1 MDLLVCM
8 SIAGS
13 IPVLLCF
20 LLFLIQRDSYNFL
33 WGRKLLLAGVFFFLA
48 PVQLVRFLLP
58 MNILPEPVFSEE
70 TQLYL
75 SHSMDFL
82 PGHGNEYVWFPRWVS
97 VIILLWAG
105 IVIIFALYQ
114 FIKYR
119 KIVRKINRSVF
130 YYVDEPEMEL
140 VYYVVPDGSCGPCTV
155 GFFRQKIII
164 PESFT
169 ELENFSMVYQHEY
182 THLKNRDN
190 LVKLLCLIVLC
201 IHWMNPAAY
210 LLLFLYRITAEAV
223 CDDAAVLGY
232 SKDIIKTYA
241 MLLVTTTPVRE
252 KLPVVWKN
260 NFSSEGKMIK
270 RRINYMMKKRKNGW
284 MRKGIIAMVSA
295 LTIAASAGTVLAY
308 EPLQSSDE
316 SVSEIVSDSD
326 SVYLGYEFDDCEDSK
341 YDWIAS
347 LDFSNGDI
355 FVYLDGSQ
363 VQGDYNNSTKALC
376 KHNMKD
382 GHLYRH
388 ESNGTGGCTVKVYTC
403 QRCTRCGYLANA
415 KYQYTVTY
423 TKCPH

>member
-1 MDLLVCM
+1 M

-20 LLFLIQRDSYNFL
+20 LLFLIQRDSYNYF
-33 WGRKLLLAGVFFFLA
+33 WGRKLLLAGVFFFLI

-58 MNILPEPVFSEE
+58 MNILPESVFSEE

-82 PGHGNEYVWFPRWVS
+82 PGHGDEYVWFPRWVS

-105 IVIIFALYQ
+105 IVILFALYQ

-223 CDDAAVLGY
+223 SDDAAVLGY
-232 SKDIIKTYA
+232 SKDIVKTYA

-308 EPLQSSDE
+308 EPMQWSDGSFE
-316 SVSEIVSDSD
+316 TIIDMDSPD
-326 SVYLGYEFDDCEDSK
+326 YSN
-341 YDWIAS
+341 YDLIDVMIDNF
-347 LDFSNGDI
+347 DFSESDDI
-355 FVYLDGSQ
+355 FVFKNGTQINIENENVSR
-363 VQGDYNNSTKALC
+363 VLC
-376 KHNMKD
+376 KHNMVD
-382 GHLYRH
+382 GYF
-388 ESNGTGGCTVKVYTC
+388 SNHMSNSSGGCTVKVYTC

-415 KYQYTVTY
+415 KYYATHSY
-423 TKCPH
+423 AKCPHK

>member
-1 MDLLVCM
+1 M
-8 SIAGS
+8 
-13 IPVLLCF
+13 
-20 LLFLIQRDSYNFL
+20 
-33 WGRKLLLAGVFFFLA
+33 AGVFFFLA

-58 MNILPEPVFSEE
+58 MDILPEPVFSEE

-182 THLKNRDN
+182 IHLKNRDN

-232 SKDIIKTYA
+232 SKDIVKTYA

-284 MRKGIIAMVSA
+284 MRKGIVAMVSA

-308 EPLQSSDE
+308 EPMQW
-316 SVSEIVSDSD
+316 SDSTVEND
-326 SVYLGYEFDDCEDSK
+326 INSDNAEYSDFE
-341 YDWIAS
+341 
-347 LDFSNGDI
+347 FSNGMFNGDFSKSDVI
-355 FVYLDGSQ
+355 FSSLDGIEISITEEASER
-363 VQGDYNNSTKALC
+363 VLC
-376 KHNMKD
+376 KHNMVD
-382 GHLYRH
+382 GYLKNHI
-388 ESNGTGGCTVKVYTC
+388 SNNSGGCTVKVYTC
-403 QRCTRCGYLANA
+403 QRCTRCGYLANS
-415 KYQYTVTY
+415 KYYGSTTY
-423 TKCPH
+423 AKCPHK

>member
-1 MDLLVCM
+1 M

-33 WGRKLLLAGVFFFLA
+33 WGRKLLLAGVFFFLD

-58 MNILPEPVFSEE
+58 MDILPEPVFSEE
-70 TQLYL
+70 TQFYL
-75 SHSMDFL
+75 SHSVDFL

-97 VIILLWAG
+97 IIVLMWAG
-105 IVIIFALYQ
+105 IVILFALYQ

-140 VYYVVPDGSCGPCTV
+140 IYYVVPDGSCGPCTV

-232 SKDIIKTYA
+232 SKDIVKTYA

-284 MRKGIIAMVSA
+284 MRKGIMAMVSV

-308 EPLQSSDE
+308 EPMQSSDGSFE
-316 SVSEIVSDSD
+316 TIIDMDSPD
-326 SVYLGYEFDDCEDSK
+326 YSN
-341 YDWIAS
+341 YDLIDVMIDNF
-347 LDFSNGDI
+347 DFSESDDI
-355 FVYLDGSQ
+355 FVFKNGTQINIENENVSR
-363 VQGDYNNSTKALC
+363 ALC
-376 KHNMKD
+376 KHNMVD
-382 GHLYRH
+382 GYF
-388 ESNGTGGCTVKVYTC
+388 SNHMSNSSGGCTVKVYTC

-415 KYQYTVTY
+415 KYYATHSY
-423 TKCPH
+423 AKCPHK

>member
-1 MDLLVCM
+1 M

-33 WGRKLLLAGVFFFLA
+33 WGRKLLLAGVFFFLV

-82 PGHGNEYVWFPRWVS
+82 PGHGDEYVWFPRWVS
-97 VIILLWAG
+97 AIILLWAG
-105 IVIIFALYQ
+105 IVILFALYQ

-210 LLLFLYRITAEAV
+210 LLLFLYRITSEAV
-223 CDDAAVLGY
+223 SDDAAVLGY
-232 SKDIIKTYA
+232 SKDIVKTYA

-270 RRINYMMKKRKNGW
+270 RSINYMMKKRKNGW

-308 EPLQSSDE
+308 EPMQWSDGSVGESIVLDE
-316 SVSEIVSDSD
+316 SDMSN
-326 SVYLGYEFDDCEDSK
+326 FDFLSGELND
-341 YDWIAS
+341 I
-347 LDFSNGDI
+347 DFSKTDTVFVTENGIQIPIMDNDSSR
-355 FVYLDGSQ
+355 V
-363 VQGDYNNSTKALC
+363 LC
-376 KHNMKD
+376 KHNMVN
-382 GHLYRH
+382 GYLHNH
-388 ESNGTGGCTVKVYTC
+388 TSNSSGGCTVKTYTC

-415 KYQYTVTY
+415 KYYSTTNY
-423 TKCPH
+423 AKCPHK

>member
-1 MDLLVCM
+1 M
-8 SIAGS
+8 SIAGT

-33 WGRKLLLAGVFFFLA
+33 WGRKLLLAGVFFFLV
-48 PVQLVRFLLP
+48 PVQLMRFLLP

-82 PGHGNEYVWFPRWVS
+82 PGRGDEYVWFPRWIS

-105 IVIIFALYQ
+105 IVILFALYQ

-130 YYVDEPEMEL
+130 YYVDEPKMEL

-190 LVKLLCLIVLC
+190 LVKLLCLIILC

-232 SKDIIKTYA
+232 SKDIVKSYA

-308 EPLQSSDE
+308 EPMQWSDGSVGESIVLDE
-316 SVSEIVSDSD
+316 SDMSN
-326 SVYLGYEFDDCEDSK
+326 FDFLSGELND
-341 YDWIAS
+341 I
-347 LDFSNGDI
+347 DFSKTDTVFVTENGIQIPIMDNDSSR
-355 FVYLDGSQ
+355 V
-363 VQGDYNNSTKALC
+363 LC
-376 KHNMKD
+376 KHNMVN
-382 GHLYRH
+382 GYLHNH
-388 ESNGTGGCTVKVYTC
+388 TSNSSGGCTVKTYTC

-415 KYQYTVTY
+415 KYYSTTNY
-423 TKCPH
+423 AKCPHK

>member
-1 MDLLVCM
+1 M

-20 LLFLIQRDSYNFL
+20 LLFLIQRDSYNYF

-58 MNILPEPVFSEE
+58 MDILPEPVFSEE

-182 THLKNRDN
+182 IHLKNRDN

-232 SKDIIKTYA
+232 SKDIVKTYA

-284 MRKGIIAMVSA
+284 MRKGIVAMVSA

-308 EPLQSSDE
+308 EPMQW
-316 SVSEIVSDSD
+316 SDSTVEND
-326 SVYLGYEFDDCEDSK
+326 INSDNPEYSDFE
-341 YDWIAS
+341 
-347 LDFSNGDI
+347 FSNGMFNGDFSKSDVI
-355 FVYLDGSQ
+355 FSSLDGIEISITEEASER
-363 VQGDYNNSTKALC
+363 VLC
-376 KHNMKD
+376 KHNMVD
-382 GHLYRH
+382 GYLKNHI
-388 ESNGTGGCTVKVYTC
+388 SNNSGGCTVKVYTC
-403 QRCTRCGYLANA
+403 QRCTRCGYLANS
-415 KYQYTVTY
+415 KYYGSTTY
-423 TKCPH
+423 AKCPHK

>member
-1 MDLLVCM
+1 
-8 SIAGS
+8 
-13 IPVLLCF
+13 
-20 LLFLIQRDSYNFL
+20 
-33 WGRKLLLAGVFFFLA
+33 
-48 PVQLVRFLLP
+48 
-58 MNILPEPVFSEE
+58 
-70 TQLYL
+70 
-75 SHSMDFL
+75 MDFL
-82 PGHGNEYVWFPRWVS
+82 PGHGDEYVWFPRWIS

-105 IVIIFALYQ
+105 IVILFALYQ

-140 VYYVVPDGSCGPCTV
+140 IYYVVPDGSCGPCTV

-223 CDDAAVLGY
+223 CDDVAVLGY
-232 SKDIIKTYA
+232 SKDIVKTYA

-308 EPLQSSDE
+308 EPLQWSDVSVNDSIQDNDIDYLTYNVADAPLVDSFDF
-316 SVSEIVSDSD
+316 SVSDKI
-326 SVYLGYEFDDCEDSK
+326 F
-341 YDWIAS
+341 IS
-347 LDFSNGDI
+347 LDGKQEPIFDSSSERVLCRHNMVDGYMSTHASKSNG
-355 FVYLDGSQ
+355 
-363 VQGDYNNSTKALC
+363 
-376 KHNMKD
+376 
-382 GHLYRH
+382 
-388 ESNGTGGCTVKVYTC
+388 GCVVKVYTC

-415 KYQYTVTY
+415 VYQYTVTY
-423 TKCPH
+423 TKCPHK

>member
-1 MDLLVCM
+1 M
-8 SIAGS
+8 
-13 IPVLLCF
+13 
-20 LLFLIQRDSYNFL
+20 
-33 WGRKLLLAGVFFFLA
+33 AGVFFFLV

-58 MNILPEPVFSEE
+58 MDILPEPVFSEE

-82 PGHGNEYVWFPRWVS
+82 PGHGDEYVWFPRWVS
-97 VIILLWAG
+97 VIVLLWAG

-114 FIKYR
+114 LIKYR

-223 CDDAAVLGY
+223 CDDVAVLGY
-232 SKDIIKTYA
+232 SKDIVKTYA

-295 LTIAASAGTVLAY
+295 LTIVASAGTVLAY
-308 EPLQSSDE
+308 EPLQWSDGSVGESIVLDE
-316 SVSEIVSDSD
+316 SDMSNFDFLSGELSD
-326 SVYLGYEFDDCEDSK
+326 
-341 YDWIAS
+341 I
-347 LDFSNGDI
+347 DFSKTDTVFVTENGIQIPIMDNDSSR
-355 FVYLDGSQ
+355 V
-363 VQGDYNNSTKALC
+363 LC
-376 KHNMKD
+376 KHNMVN
-382 GHLYRH
+382 GYLHNH
-388 ESNGTGGCTVKVYTC
+388 TSNSSGGCTVKTYTC

-415 KYQYTVTY
+415 KYYSTTNY
-423 TKCPH
+423 AKCPHK

>member
-1 MDLLVCM
+1 M

-20 LLFLIQRDSYNFL
+20 LLFLIQRDSYNYF
-33 WGRKLLLAGVFFFLA
+33 WGRKLLLTGVSFFLI

-58 MNILPEPVFSEE
+58 MNILPEPAFSEE

-82 PGHGNEYVWFPRWVS
+82 PGRRDEYVWFPRWVS
-97 VIILLWAG
+97 IIVLMWAG
-105 IVIIFALYQ
+105 IVILFALYQ

-140 VYYVVPDGSCGPCTV
+140 IYYVVPDGSCGPCTV

-232 SKDIIKTYA
+232 SKDIVKTYA

-284 MRKGIIAMVSA
+284 MRKGIIAVVSA

-308 EPLQSSDE
+308 EPMQWSDE
-316 SVSEIVSDSD
+316 S
-326 SVYLGYEFDDCEDSK
+326 FDDVLNTSN
-341 YDWIAS
+341 I
-347 LDFSNGDI
+347 DFSSYDFEESSLVDSFDFSKSDEI
-355 FVYLDGSQ
+355 FVYMDGTRFRFKILTPKEYYANIIWLMDIFQ
-363 VQGDYNNSTKALC
+363 HTK
-376 KHNMKD
+376 
-382 GHLYRH
+382 
-388 ESNGTGGCTVKVYTC
+388 VKVMVDV
-403 QRCTRCGYLANA
+403 L
-415 KYQYTVTY
+415 
-423 TKCPH
+423 

>member
-1 MDLLVCM
+1 M

-20 LLFLIQRDSYNFL
+20 LLFLIQRDSYNYF
-33 WGRKLLLAGVFFFLA
+33 WGRKLLLAGVFFFLV

-58 MNILPEPVFSEE
+58 MDILPEPVFSEE
-70 TQLYL
+70 TQFYL
-75 SHSMDFL
+75 SHSVDFL
-82 PGHGNEYVWFPRWVS
+82 PGHGNEYVWFPRWIS

-105 IVIIFALYQ
+105 IVILFALYQ

-140 VYYVVPDGSCGPCTV
+140 IYYVVPDGSCGPCTV

-223 CDDAAVLGY
+223 SDDAAVLGY
-232 SKDIIKTYA
+232 SKDIVKTYA

-284 MRKGIIAMVSA
+284 MRKGIMAMVSA

-308 EPLQSSDE
+308 EPMQSSDGSFE
-316 SVSEIVSDSD
+316 TIIDMDSPD
-326 SVYLGYEFDDCEDSK
+326 YSN
-341 YDWIAS
+341 YDLIDVMIDNF
-347 LDFSNGDI
+347 DFSESDDI
-355 FVYLDGSQ
+355 FVFKNGTQINIENENVSR
-363 VQGDYNNSTKALC
+363 ALC
-376 KHNMKD
+376 KHNMVD
-382 GHLYRH
+382 GYF
-388 ESNGTGGCTVKVYTC
+388 SNHMSNSSGGCTVKVYTC

-415 KYQYTVTY
+415 KYYATHSY
-423 TKCPH
+423 AKCPHK

>member
-1 MDLLVCM
+1 M
-8 SIAGS
+8 
-13 IPVLLCF
+13 LCF

-33 WGRKLLLAGVFFFLA
+33 WGRKLLLAGVFFFLI

-82 PGHGNEYVWFPRWVS
+82 PGHGDEYVWFPRWVS

-105 IVIIFALYQ
+105 IVILFALYQ

-140 VYYVVPDGSCGPCTV
+140 IYYVVPDGSCGPCTV

-223 CDDAAVLGY
+223 SDDAAVLGY
-232 SKDIIKTYA
+232 SKDIVKTYA

-308 EPLQSSDE
+308 EPLQWSDVSVNDSIQDNDIDYLTYNVADAPLVDSFDF
-316 SVSEIVSDSD
+316 SVSDKI
-326 SVYLGYEFDDCEDSK
+326 F
-341 YDWIAS
+341 IS
-347 LDFSNGDI
+347 LDGKQEPIFDSSSERVLCRHNMVDGYMSTHASKSNG
-355 FVYLDGSQ
+355 
-363 VQGDYNNSTKALC
+363 
-376 KHNMKD
+376 
-382 GHLYRH
+382 
-388 ESNGTGGCTVKVYTC
+388 GCVVKVYTC

-415 KYQYTVTY
+415 VYQNTVTY
-423 TKCPH
+423 AKCPHK

>member
-1 MDLLVCM
+1 M
-8 SIAGS
+8 
-13 IPVLLCF
+13 LCF
-20 LLFLIQRDSYNFL
+20 LLFLIQRDSYNYF
-33 WGRKLLLAGVFFFLA
+33 WGRKLLLAGVFFFLI

-82 PGHGNEYVWFPRWVS
+82 PGRGDEYVWFPRWVS
-97 VIILLWAG
+97 VIVLLWAG
-105 IVIIFALYQ
+105 SVIFFALYQ

-232 SKDIIKTYA
+232 SKDIVKTYA

-308 EPLQSSDE
+308 EPMQWSDSTIESSIYYDNPEYADFEFVDE
-316 SVSEIVSDSD
+316 VFDADFSKSDLVFVANDGTEIPIINEVSERVLCRHNMVDG
-326 SVYLGYEFDDCEDSK
+326 YLK
-341 YDWIAS
+341 NHI
-347 LDFSNGDI
+347 SNG
-355 FVYLDGSQ
+355 S
-363 VQGDYNNSTKALC
+363 
-376 KHNMKD
+376 
-382 GHLYRH
+382 
-388 ESNGTGGCTVKVYTC
+388 GGCSVKVYTC

-415 KYQYTVTY
+415 KYYATHSY
-423 TKCPH
+423 AKCPHK

>member
-1 MDLLVCM
+1 M

-20 LLFLIQRDSYNFL
+20 LLFLIQRDSYNYF
-33 WGRKLLLAGVFFFLA
+33 WGRKLLLAGVFFFLI

-82 PGHGNEYVWFPRWVS
+82 PGHGDEYVWFPRWVS

-105 IVIIFALYQ
+105 IVIFFALYQ

-232 SKDIIKTYA
+232 SKDIVKTYA

-295 LTIAASAGTVLAY
+295 LTIAASAETVLAY
-308 EPLQSSDE
+308 EPLMSSDKKVGDDIIYDNPE
-316 SVSEIVSDSD
+316 FV
-326 SVYLGYEFDDCEDSK
+326 EFDVDED
-341 YDWIAS
+341 IFGA
-347 LDFSNGDI
+347 DFSKSDTV
-355 FVYLDGSQ
+355 FVTLDGLEIPIFDEISQ
-363 VQGDYNNSTKALC
+363 RALCRHNMVDGYLKNHMSNNS
-376 KHNMKD
+376 
-382 GHLYRH
+382 
-388 ESNGTGGCTVKVYTC
+388 GGCTVKVYTC
-403 QRCTRCGYLANA
+403 QRCTRCGYLANS
-415 KYQYTVTY
+415 KYYATY
-423 TKCPH
+423 TYAKCPHK

>member
-1 MDLLVCM
+1 M
-8 SIAGS
+8 
-13 IPVLLCF
+13 
-20 LLFLIQRDSYNFL
+20 
-33 WGRKLLLAGVFFFLA
+33 LAGVFFFLV

-82 PGHGNEYVWFPRWVS
+82 PGHGDEYVWFPRWIS

-105 IVIIFALYQ
+105 IVILFALYQ

-130 YYVDEPEMEL
+130 YYVDELEMEL

-201 IHWMNPAAY
+201 IHWMNPTAY

-223 CDDAAVLGY
+223 SDDAAVLGY
-232 SKDIIKTYA
+232 SKDIVKTYA

-270 RRINYMMKKRKNGW
+270 RRINYMMKKRRNGW

-308 EPLQSSDE
+308 EPMQWSDGSVGESIVLDE
-316 SVSEIVSDSD
+316 SDMSN
-326 SVYLGYEFDDCEDSK
+326 FDFLSGELND
-341 YDWIAS
+341 I
-347 LDFSNGDI
+347 DFSKTDTVFVTENGIQIPIMDNDSSR
-355 FVYLDGSQ
+355 V
-363 VQGDYNNSTKALC
+363 LC
-376 KHNMKD
+376 KHNMVN
-382 GHLYRH
+382 GYLHNH
-388 ESNGTGGCTVKVYTC
+388 TSNSSGGCTVKTYTC

-415 KYQYTVTY
+415 KYYSTTNY
-423 TKCPH
+423 AKCPHK

>member
-1 MDLLVCM
+1 M
-8 SIAGS
+8 SIAGT

-33 WGRKLLLAGVFFFLA
+33 WGRKLLLAGVFFFLV
-48 PVQLVRFLLP
+48 PVQLMRFLLP

-82 PGHGNEYVWFPRWVS
+82 PGHGDEYVWFPRWIS

-105 IVIIFALYQ
+105 IVILFALYQ

-130 YYVDEPEMEL
+130 YYVDEPKMEL

-223 CDDAAVLGY
+223 SDDAAVLGY
-232 SKDIIKTYA
+232 SKDIVKSYA

-308 EPLQSSDE
+308 EPMQWSDGSVGESIVLDE
-316 SVSEIVSDSD
+316 SDMSN
-326 SVYLGYEFDDCEDSK
+326 FDFLSGELND
-341 YDWIAS
+341 I
-347 LDFSNGDI
+347 DFSKTDTVFVTENGIQIPIMDNDSSR
-355 FVYLDGSQ
+355 V
-363 VQGDYNNSTKALC
+363 LC
-376 KHNMKD
+376 KHNMVN
-382 GHLYRH
+382 GYLHNH
-388 ESNGTGGCTVKVYTC
+388 TSNSSGGCTVKTYTC

-415 KYQYTVTY
+415 KYYST
-423 TKCPH
+423 TKLCEVST

>member
-1 MDLLVCM
+1 M

-33 WGRKLLLAGVFFFLA
+33 WDRKLLLAGVFFFLI

-82 PGHGNEYVWFPRWVS
+82 PGHGDEYVWFPRWVS

-105 IVIIFALYQ
+105 IVILFALYQ

-140 VYYVVPDGSCGPCTV
+140 IYYVVPDGSCGPCTV

-223 CDDAAVLGY
+223 SDDAAVLGY
-232 SKDIIKTYA
+232 SKDIVKTYA

-284 MRKGIIAMVSA
+284 MRKGMIAMVSA

-308 EPLQSSDE
+308 EPMQWSDGSVGESIVLDE
-316 SVSEIVSDSD
+316 SDMSN
-326 SVYLGYEFDDCEDSK
+326 FDFLSGELND
-341 YDWIAS
+341 I
-347 LDFSNGDI
+347 DFSKTDTVFVTENGIQIPIMDNDSSR
-355 FVYLDGSQ
+355 V
-363 VQGDYNNSTKALC
+363 LC
-376 KHNMKD
+376 KHNMVN
-382 GHLYRH
+382 GYLHNH
-388 ESNGTGGCTVKVYTC
+388 TSNSSGGCTVKTYTC

-415 KYQYTVTY
+415 KYYSTTNY
-423 TKCPH
+423 AKCPHK

>member
-1 MDLLVCM
+1 MGQEAVADRSVLFPG
-8 SIAGS
+8 SGTAG
-13 IPVLLCF
+13 
-20 LLFLIQRDSYNFL
+20 
-33 WGRKLLLAGVFFFLA
+33 
-48 PVQLVRFLLP
+48 
-58 MNILPEPVFSEE
+58 FSEE

-82 PGHGNEYVWFPRWVS
+82 PGRGDEYVWFPRWVS
-97 VIILLWAG
+97 AIILLWAG
-105 IVIIFALYQ
+105 SVILFALYQ

-119 KIVRKINRSVF
+119 KIVRKINRSIF

-232 SKDIIKTYA
+232 SKDIVKTYA

-284 MRKGIIAMVSA
+284 MRKGIMVMVSA

-308 EPLQSSDE
+308 EPLQSSDVSVNDSLQDGDIDYLTYNVADVPLVDSFDF
-316 SVSEIVSDSD
+316 SVSDKI
-326 SVYLGYEFDDCEDSK
+326 F
-341 YDWIAS
+341 IS
-347 LDFSNGDI
+347 LDGKQEPIFDSSSERALCRHNMVDGYMSTHASKSNG
-355 FVYLDGSQ
+355 
-363 VQGDYNNSTKALC
+363 
-376 KHNMKD
+376 
-382 GHLYRH
+382 
-388 ESNGTGGCTVKVYTC
+388 GCVVKTYTC

-415 KYQYTVTY
+415 KYYSTTNY
-423 TKCPH
+423 AKCPHK

>member
-1 MDLLVCM
+1 M
-8 SIAGS
+8 
-13 IPVLLCF
+13 
-20 LLFLIQRDSYNFL
+20 
-33 WGRKLLLAGVFFFLA
+33 
-48 PVQLVRFLLP
+48 
-58 MNILPEPVFSEE
+58 
-70 TQLYL
+70 
-75 SHSMDFL
+75 
-82 PGHGNEYVWFPRWVS
+82 WFPRWIS

-105 IVIIFALYQ
+105 IVILFALYQ

-140 VYYVVPDGSCGPCTV
+140 IYYVVPDGSCGPCTV

-201 IHWMNPAAY
+201 IHWMNPSAY

-232 SKDIIKTYA
+232 SKDIVKTYA

-270 RRINYMMKKRKNGW
+270 RRINYMMKKR
-284 MRKGIIAMVSA
+284 IIAMVSA
-295 LTIAASAGTVLAY
+295 LTIVASAGTVLAY
-308 EPLQSSDE
+308 EPMQWSDGSFDDVLNTSNIDFSSYDFEESSLVDSFDFSESDE
-316 SVSEIVSDSD
+316 
-326 SVYLGYEFDDCEDSK
+326 
-341 YDWIAS
+341 
-347 LDFSNGDI
+347 I
-355 FVYLDGSQ
+355 FVYMDGTQ
-363 VQGDYNNSTKALC
+363 VPIQNSDSERVLC
-376 KHNMKD
+376 KHNMV
-382 GHLYRH
+382 
-388 ESNGTGGCTVKVYTC
+388 NGYFST
-403 QRCTRCGYLANA
+403 
-415 KYQYTVTY
+415 
-423 TKCPH
+423 H

>member
-1 MDLLVCM
+1 M

-58 MNILPEPVFSEE
+58 MNILPEPAFSEE

-82 PGHGNEYVWFPRWVS
+82 PGRGDEYVWFPRWVS

-232 SKDIIKTYA
+232 SKDIVKTYA

-295 LTIAASAGTVLAY
+295 LTVAASAGTVLAY
-308 EPLQSSDE
+308 EPMQW
-316 SVSEIVSDSD
+316 SDSTIESSIYND
-326 SVYLGYEFDDCEDSK
+326 NPEYADFEFDDEIFD
-341 YDWIAS
+341 A
-347 LDFSNGDI
+347 DFSKSDLVFIAN
-355 FVYLDGSQ
+355 DGTEIPIIDETSER
-363 VQGDYNNSTKALC
+363 VLC
-376 KHNMKD
+376 RHNMVNGYLKN
-382 GHLYRH
+382 HI
-388 ESNGTGGCTVKVYTC
+388 SNGSGGCSVKVYTC

-415 KYQYTVTY
+415 KYDYTVTY
-423 TKCPH
+423 TKCPHK

>member
-1 MDLLVCM
+1 M
-8 SIAGS
+8 
-13 IPVLLCF
+13 LCF

-33 WGRKLLLAGVFFFLA
+33 WGRKLLLAGVFFFLV

-82 PGHGNEYVWFPRWVS
+82 PGHGDEYVWFPRWVS
-97 VIILLWAG
+97 AIILLWAG
-105 IVIIFALYQ
+105 IVILFALYQ

-210 LLLFLYRITAEAV
+210 LLLFPYRITSEAV
-223 CDDAAVLGY
+223 SDDAAVLGY
-232 SKDIIKTYA
+232 SKDIVKTYA

-308 EPLQSSDE
+308 EPMQWSDGSVGESIVLDE
-316 SVSEIVSDSD
+316 SDMSN
-326 SVYLGYEFDDCEDSK
+326 FDFLSGELND
-341 YDWIAS
+341 I
-347 LDFSNGDI
+347 DFSKTDTVFVTENGIQIPIMDNDSSR
-355 FVYLDGSQ
+355 V
-363 VQGDYNNSTKALC
+363 LC
-376 KHNMKD
+376 KHNMVN
-382 GHLYRH
+382 GYLHNH
-388 ESNGTGGCTVKVYTC
+388 TSNSSGGCTVKTYTC

-415 KYQYTVTY
+415 KYYSTTNY
-423 TKCPH
+423 AKCPHK

>member
-1 MDLLVCM
+1 M
-8 SIAGS
+8 
-13 IPVLLCF
+13 
-20 LLFLIQRDSYNFL
+20 
-33 WGRKLLLAGVFFFLA
+33 
-48 PVQLVRFLLP
+48 
-58 MNILPEPVFSEE
+58 
-70 TQLYL
+70 
-75 SHSMDFL
+75 
-82 PGHGNEYVWFPRWVS
+82 
-97 VIILLWAG
+97 
-105 IVIIFALYQ
+105 YQ

-232 SKDIIKTYA
+232 SKDIVKTYA

-308 EPLQSSDE
+308 EPMQWSDGSFETIISSD
-316 SVSEIVSDSD
+316 VP
-326 SVYLGYEFDDCEDSK
+326 
-341 YDWIAS
+341 
-347 LDFSNGDI
+347 DFSNYDAIDVIVNQFDFSNSDKI
-355 FVYLDGSQ
+355 FVDKNGNQ
-363 VQGDYNNSTKALC
+363 TEIEEENVPRVLC
-376 KHNMKD
+376 KHNMVD
-382 GHLYRH
+382 GYF
-388 ESNGTGGCTVKVYTC
+388 SNHMSNNSGGCTVKVYTC

-415 KYQYTVTY
+415 KYYATY
-423 TKCPH
+423 TYAKCPHK

>member
-1 MDLLVCM
+1 M
-8 SIAGS
+8 SIAES

-20 LLFLIQRDSYNFL
+20 LLFLIQRDSYNYF

-58 MNILPEPVFSEE
+58 MDILPEPVFSEE

-82 PGHGNEYVWFPRWVS
+82 PGHGDEYVWFPRWIS

-105 IVIIFALYQ
+105 IVILFALYQ

-140 VYYVVPDGSCGPCTV
+140 IYYVVPDGSCGPCTV

-223 CDDAAVLGY
+223 SDDAAVLGY
-232 SKDIIKTYA
+232 SKDIVKTYA

-308 EPLQSSDE
+308 EPLQSSDVSVNDSLQDGDIDYLTYNVADAPLVDSFDF
-316 SVSEIVSDSD
+316 SVSDKI
-326 SVYLGYEFDDCEDSK
+326 F
-341 YDWIAS
+341 IS
-347 LDFSNGDI
+347 LDGKQEPIFDSSSERALCRHNMVDGYMSTHASKSNG
-355 FVYLDGSQ
+355 
-363 VQGDYNNSTKALC
+363 
-376 KHNMKD
+376 
-382 GHLYRH
+382 
-388 ESNGTGGCTVKVYTC
+388 GCVVKVYTC

-415 KYQYTVTY
+415 VYQNTVTY
-423 TKCPH
+423 AKCPHK

>member
-1 MDLLVCM
+1 M
-8 SIAGS
+8 
-13 IPVLLCF
+13 LCF

-33 WGRKLLLAGVFFFLA
+33 WGRKLLLAGVFFFLV

-58 MNILPEPVFSEE
+58 MNILPEPAFSEE

-97 VIILLWAG
+97 IIVLLWAG
-105 IVIIFALYQ
+105 IVILFALYQ

-140 VYYVVPDGSCGPCTV
+140 IYYVVPDGSCGPCTV

-223 CDDAAVLGY
+223 SDDAAVLGY
-232 SKDIIKTYA
+232 SKDIVKTYA

-308 EPLQSSDE
+308 EPLQSSDVSVNDSLQDGDIDYLTYNVADAPLVDSFDF
-316 SVSEIVSDSD
+316 SVSDKI
-326 SVYLGYEFDDCEDSK
+326 F
-341 YDWIAS
+341 IS
-347 LDFSNGDI
+347 LDGKQEPIFDSSSERALCRHNMVDGYMSTHASKSNG
-355 FVYLDGSQ
+355 
-363 VQGDYNNSTKALC
+363 
-376 KHNMKD
+376 
-382 GHLYRH
+382 
-388 ESNGTGGCTVKVYTC
+388 GCVVKVYTC

-415 KYQYTVTY
+415 VYQNTVTY
-423 TKCPH
+423 AKCPHK

>member
-1 MDLLVCM
+1 M

-20 LLFLIQRDSYNFL
+20 LLFLIQRDSYNYF
-33 WGRKLLLAGVFFFLA
+33 WGRKLLLTGVFFFLI

-58 MNILPEPVFSEE
+58 MNILPEPAFSEE

-82 PGHGNEYVWFPRWVS
+82 PGHGDEYVWFPRWIS

-105 IVIIFALYQ
+105 IVILFALYQ

-140 VYYVVPDGSCGPCTV
+140 IYYVVPDGSCGSCTV

-223 CDDAAVLGY
+223 CDDVAVLGY
-232 SKDIIKTYA
+232 SKDIVKTYA

-308 EPLQSSDE
+308 EPLQWSDVSVNDSIQDNDIDYLTYNVADAPLVDSFDF
-316 SVSEIVSDSD
+316 SVSDKI
-326 SVYLGYEFDDCEDSK
+326 F
-341 YDWIAS
+341 IS
-347 LDFSNGDI
+347 LDGKQEPIFDSSSERVLCRHNMVDGYMSTHASKSNG
-355 FVYLDGSQ
+355 
-363 VQGDYNNSTKALC
+363 
-376 KHNMKD
+376 
-382 GHLYRH
+382 
-388 ESNGTGGCTVKVYTC
+388 GCVVKVYTC

-415 KYQYTVTY
+415 VYQNTVTY
-423 TKCPH
+423 AKCPHK

>member
-1 MDLLVCM
+1 M
-8 SIAGS
+8 
-13 IPVLLCF
+13 LCF

-33 WGRKLLLAGVFFFLA
+33 WGRKLLLAGVFFFLV

-82 PGHGNEYVWFPRWVS
+82 PGHGDEYVWFPRWVS
-97 VIILLWAG
+97 IIVLMWAG
-105 IVIIFALYQ
+105 IVIFFALYQ

-210 LLLFLYRITAEAV
+210 LLLFLYRITSEAV
-223 CDDAAVLGY
+223 SDDAAVLGY
-232 SKDIIKTYA
+232 SKDIVKTYA

-308 EPLQSSDE
+308 EPMQWSDGSVGESIVLDE
-316 SVSEIVSDSD
+316 SDMSN
-326 SVYLGYEFDDCEDSK
+326 FDFLSGELND
-341 YDWIAS
+341 I
-347 LDFSNGDI
+347 DFSKTDTVFVTENGIQIPIMDNDSSR
-355 FVYLDGSQ
+355 V
-363 VQGDYNNSTKALC
+363 LC
-376 KHNMKD
+376 KHNMVN
-382 GHLYRH
+382 GYLHNH
-388 ESNGTGGCTVKVYTC
+388 TSNSSGGCTVKTYTC

-415 KYQYTVTY
+415 KYYSTTNY
-423 TKCPH
+423 AKCPHK

>member
-1 MDLLVCM
+1 MLT
-8 SIAGS
+8 
-13 IPVLLCF
+13 
-20 LLFLIQRDSYNFL
+20 
-33 WGRKLLLAGVFFFLA
+33 GVFFFLI

-58 MNILPEPVFSEE
+58 MNILPEPAFSEE

-82 PGHGNEYVWFPRWVS
+82 PGHGDEYVWFPRWIS

-105 IVIIFALYQ
+105 IVILFALYQ

-140 VYYVVPDGSCGPCTV
+140 IYYVVPDGSCGPCTV

-223 CDDAAVLGY
+223 CDDVAVLGY
-232 SKDIIKTYA
+232 SKDIVKTYA

-308 EPLQSSDE
+308 EPLQWSDVSVNDSIQDNDIDYLTYNVADAPLVDSFDF
-316 SVSEIVSDSD
+316 SVSDKI
-326 SVYLGYEFDDCEDSK
+326 F
-341 YDWIAS
+341 IS
-347 LDFSNGDI
+347 LDGKQEPIFDSSSERVLCRHNMVDGYMSTHASKSNG
-355 FVYLDGSQ
+355 
-363 VQGDYNNSTKALC
+363 
-376 KHNMKD
+376 
-382 GHLYRH
+382 
-388 ESNGTGGCTVKVYTC
+388 GCVVKVYTC

-415 KYQYTVTY
+415 VYQNTVTY
-423 TKCPH
+423 AKCPHK

>member
-1 MDLLVCM
+1 M
-8 SIAGS
+8 
-13 IPVLLCF
+13 LCF
-20 LLFLIQRDSYNFL
+20 LLFLIQRDSYNYF
-33 WGRKLLLAGVFFFLA
+33 WGRKLLLTGVFFFLI

-58 MNILPEPVFSEE
+58 MNILPEPAFSEE

-82 PGHGNEYVWFPRWVS
+82 PGRGDEYMWFPRWVS
-97 VIILLWAG
+97 AIVLLWAG
-105 IVIIFALYQ
+105 IVILFALYQ

-140 VYYVVPDGSCGPCTV
+140 VYYVVPDGSCGLCTV

-232 SKDIIKTYA
+232 SKDIVKTYA

-295 LTIAASAGTVLAY
+295 LTIVASAGTVLAY
-308 EPLQSSDE
+308 EPLQSSDVSVNDSLQDGDIDYLTYNVADAPLVDSFDF
-316 SVSEIVSDSD
+316 SVSDKI
-326 SVYLGYEFDDCEDSK
+326 F
-341 YDWIAS
+341 IS
-347 LDFSNGDI
+347 LDGKQEPIFDSSSERALCRHNMVDGYMSTHASKSNG
-355 FVYLDGSQ
+355 
-363 VQGDYNNSTKALC
+363 
-376 KHNMKD
+376 
-382 GHLYRH
+382 
-388 ESNGTGGCTVKVYTC
+388 GCVVKTYTC

-415 KYQYTVTY
+415 KYYSTTNY
-423 TKCPH
+423 AKCPHK

>member
-1 MDLLVCM
+1 M
-8 SIAGS
+8 SIAGT

-33 WGRKLLLAGVFFFLA
+33 WGRKLLLAGVFFFLV
-48 PVQLVRFLLP
+48 PVQLMRFLLP

-82 PGHGNEYVWFPRWVS
+82 PGHGDEYVWFPRWIS

-105 IVIIFALYQ
+105 IVILFALYQ

-119 KIVRKINRSVF
+119 KIVRKINRSAF
-130 YYVDEPEMEL
+130 YYVDEPKMEL

-223 CDDAAVLGY
+223 SDDAAVLGY
-232 SKDIIKTYA
+232 SKDIVKSYA

-308 EPLQSSDE
+308 EPMQWSDGSVGESIVLDE
-316 SVSEIVSDSD
+316 SDMSN
-326 SVYLGYEFDDCEDSK
+326 FDFLSGELND
-341 YDWIAS
+341 I
-347 LDFSNGDI
+347 DFSKTDTVFVTENGIQIPIMDNDSSR
-355 FVYLDGSQ
+355 V
-363 VQGDYNNSTKALC
+363 LC
-376 KHNMKD
+376 KHNMVN
-382 GHLYRH
+382 GYLHNH
-388 ESNGTGGCTVKVYTC
+388 TSNSSGGCTVKTYTC

-415 KYQYTVTY
+415 KYYSTTNY
-423 TKCPH
+423 AKCPHK

>member
-1 MDLLVCM
+1 M
-8 SIAGS
+8 
-13 IPVLLCF
+13 
-20 LLFLIQRDSYNFL
+20 
-33 WGRKLLLAGVFFFLA
+33 LAGVFFFLI

-82 PGHGNEYVWFPRWVS
+82 PGHGDEYVWFPRWVS
-97 VIILLWAG
+97 AIILLWAG
-105 IVIIFALYQ
+105 IVILFALYQ

-140 VYYVVPDGSCGPCTV
+140 IYYVVPDGSCGPCTV

-232 SKDIIKTYA
+232 SKDIVKTYA

-284 MRKGIIAMVSA
+284 MRKGIMAMVSA

-308 EPLQSSDE
+308 EPMQW
-316 SVSEIVSDSD
+316 SDSTIESSIYND
-326 SVYLGYEFDDCEDSK
+326 NPEYADFEFDDEIFD
-341 YDWIAS
+341 A
-347 LDFSNGDI
+347 DFSKSDLVFIAN
-355 FVYLDGSQ
+355 DGTEIPIIDETSER
-363 VQGDYNNSTKALC
+363 VLC
-376 KHNMKD
+376 RHNMVNGYLKN
-382 GHLYRH
+382 HI
-388 ESNGTGGCTVKVYTC
+388 SNGSGGCSVKVYTC

-415 KYQYTVTY
+415 KYDYTVTY
-423 TKCPH
+423 TKCPHK

>member
-1 MDLLVCM
+1 M
-8 SIAGS
+8 SIAGT

-33 WGRKLLLAGVFFFLA
+33 WGRKLLLAGVFFFLV
-48 PVQLVRFLLP
+48 PVQLMRFLLP

-82 PGHGNEYVWFPRWVS
+82 PGHGDEYVWFPRWIS

-105 IVIIFALYQ
+105 IVILFALYQ

-130 YYVDEPEMEL
+130 YYVDEPKMEL

-223 CDDAAVLGY
+223 SDDAAVLGY
-232 SKDIIKTYA
+232 SKDIVKSYA

-308 EPLQSSDE
+308 EPMQWSDGSVGESIVLDE
-316 SVSEIVSDSD
+316 SDMSN
-326 SVYLGYEFDDCEDSK
+326 FDFLSGELND
-341 YDWIAS
+341 I
-347 LDFSNGDI
+347 DFSKTDTVFVTENGIQIPIMDNDSSR
-355 FVYLDGSQ
+355 V
-363 VQGDYNNSTKALC
+363 LC
-376 KHNMKD
+376 KHNMVN
-382 GHLYRH
+382 GYLHNH
-388 ESNGTGGCTVKVYTC
+388 TSNSSGGCTVKTYTC

-415 KYQYTVTY
+415 KYYSTTNY
-423 TKCPH
+423 AKCPHK

>member
-1 MDLLVCM
+1 M

-20 LLFLIQRDSYNFL
+20 LLFLIQRDSYNYF
-33 WGRKLLLAGVFFFLA
+33 WGRKLLLAGVFFFLI

-58 MNILPEPVFSEE
+58 MNILPEPAFSEE

-82 PGHGNEYVWFPRWVS
+82 PGHGDEYVWFPRWIS

-105 IVIIFALYQ
+105 IVILFALYQ

-140 VYYVVPDGSCGPCTV
+140 IYYVVPDGSCGPCTV

-169 ELENFSMVYQHEY
+169 ELENFSIVYQHEY

-223 CDDAAVLGY
+223 CDDVAVLGY
-232 SKDIIKTYA
+232 SKDIVKTYA

-308 EPLQSSDE
+308 EPLQWSDVSVNDSIQDNDIDYLTYNVADAPLVDSFDF
-316 SVSEIVSDSD
+316 SVSDKI
-326 SVYLGYEFDDCEDSK
+326 F
-341 YDWIAS
+341 IS
-347 LDFSNGDI
+347 LDGKQEPIFDSSSERVLCRHNMVDGYMSTHASKSNG
-355 FVYLDGSQ
+355 
-363 VQGDYNNSTKALC
+363 
-376 KHNMKD
+376 
-382 GHLYRH
+382 
-388 ESNGTGGCTVKVYTC
+388 GCVVKVYTC

-415 KYQYTVTY
+415 VYQNTVTY
-423 TKCPH
+423 AKCPHK

>member
-1 MDLLVCM
+1 M
-8 SIAGS
+8 
-13 IPVLLCF
+13 LCF

-33 WGRKLLLAGVFFFLA
+33 WGRKLLLTGVFFFLI

-75 SHSMDFL
+75 FHSMDFL
-82 PGHGNEYVWFPRWVS
+82 PGHGDEYVWFPRWIS

-105 IVIIFALYQ
+105 IVILFALYQ

-140 VYYVVPDGSCGPCTV
+140 IYYVVPDGSCGPCTV

-223 CDDAAVLGY
+223 SDDAAVLGY
-232 SKDIIKTYA
+232 SKDIVKTYA

-308 EPLQSSDE
+308 EPLQWSDVSVNDSIQDNDIDYLTYNVADAPLVDSFDF
-316 SVSEIVSDSD
+316 SVSDKI
-326 SVYLGYEFDDCEDSK
+326 F
-341 YDWIAS
+341 IS
-347 LDFSNGDI
+347 LDGKQEPIFDSSSERVLCRHNMVDGYMSTHASKSNG
-355 FVYLDGSQ
+355 
-363 VQGDYNNSTKALC
+363 
-376 KHNMKD
+376 
-382 GHLYRH
+382 
-388 ESNGTGGCTVKVYTC
+388 GCVVKVYTC

-415 KYQYTVTY
+415 VYQNTVTY
-423 TKCPH
+423 AKCPHK

>member
-1 MDLLVCM
+1 M
-8 SIAGS
+8 
-13 IPVLLCF
+13 
-20 LLFLIQRDSYNFL
+20 
-33 WGRKLLLAGVFFFLA
+33 AGVFFFLA

-58 MNILPEPVFSEE
+58 MDILPEPVFSEE

-82 PGHGNEYVWFPRWVS
+82 PGHGDEYVWFPRWIS

-105 IVIIFALYQ
+105 IVILFALYQ

-308 EPLQSSDE
+308 EPMQWSDGSVNDSLQDSDIDYLTYNVADAPLVDSFDF
-316 SVSEIVSDSD
+316 SVSDKI
-326 SVYLGYEFDDCEDSK
+326 F
-341 YDWIAS
+341 IS
-347 LDFSNGDI
+347 LDGKQEPIFDSSSERVLCRHNMVDGYMSTHASKSNG
-355 FVYLDGSQ
+355 
-363 VQGDYNNSTKALC
+363 
-376 KHNMKD
+376 
-382 GHLYRH
+382 
-388 ESNGTGGCTVKVYTC
+388 GCVVKVYTC

-415 KYQYTVTY
+415 VYQYTVTY
-423 TKCPH
+423 TKCPHK

>member
-1 MDLLVCM
+1 M
-8 SIAGS
+8 
-13 IPVLLCF
+13 LCF
-20 LLFLIQRDSYNFL
+20 LLFLIQRDSYNYF
-33 WGRKLLLAGVFFFLA
+33 WGRKLLLTGVFFFLI

-58 MNILPEPVFSEE
+58 MNILPEPAFSEE

-82 PGHGNEYVWFPRWVS
+82 PGHGDEYVWFPRWIS

-105 IVIIFALYQ
+105 IVILFALYQ

-140 VYYVVPDGSCGPCTV
+140 IYYVVPDGSCGPCTV

-223 CDDAAVLGY
+223 CDDVAVLGY
-232 SKDIIKTYA
+232 SKDIVKTYA

-260 NFSSEGKMIK
+260 NFSSERKMIK

-308 EPLQSSDE
+308 EPLQWSDVSVNDSIQDNDIDYLTYNVADAPLVDSFDF
-316 SVSEIVSDSD
+316 SVSDKI
-326 SVYLGYEFDDCEDSK
+326 F
-341 YDWIAS
+341 IS
-347 LDFSNGDI
+347 LDGKQEPIFDSSSERVLCRHNMVDGYMSTHASKSNG
-355 FVYLDGSQ
+355 
-363 VQGDYNNSTKALC
+363 
-376 KHNMKD
+376 
-382 GHLYRH
+382 
-388 ESNGTGGCTVKVYTC
+388 GCVVKVYTC

-415 KYQYTVTY
+415 VYQNTVTY
-423 TKCPH
+423 AKCPHK

>member
-1 MDLLVCM
+1 M
-8 SIAGS
+8 
-13 IPVLLCF
+13 LCF

-33 WGRKLLLAGVFFFLA
+33 WGRKLLLAGVFFFLI

-82 PGHGNEYVWFPRWVS
+82 PGHGDEYVWFPRWVS

-105 IVIIFALYQ
+105 IVILFALYQ

-140 VYYVVPDGSCGPCTV
+140 IYYVVPDGSCGPCTV

-210 LLLFLYRITAEAV
+210 LLLFPYRITAEAV
-223 CDDAAVLGY
+223 SDDAAVLGY
-232 SKDIIKTYA
+232 SKDIVKTYA

-284 MRKGIIAMVSA
+284 MRKGMIAMVSA

-308 EPLQSSDE
+308 EPMQWSDGSVGESIVLDE
-316 SVSEIVSDSD
+316 SDMSN
-326 SVYLGYEFDDCEDSK
+326 FDFLSGELND
-341 YDWIAS
+341 I
-347 LDFSNGDI
+347 DFSKTDTVFVTENGIQIPIMDNDSSR
-355 FVYLDGSQ
+355 V
-363 VQGDYNNSTKALC
+363 LC
-376 KHNMKD
+376 KHNMVN
-382 GHLYRH
+382 GYLHNH
-388 ESNGTGGCTVKVYTC
+388 TSNSSGGCTVKTYTC

-415 KYQYTVTY
+415 KYYSTTNY
-423 TKCPH
+423 AKCPHK